1 MITGGAR
8 RVGAEISRV
17 LHGVGMNIIL
27 HHNRSSTEAAALC
40 NELNSTRPESVIPVQ
55 GNLRDLALLKTAT
68 REAIHQLG
76 GLDLL
81 INNASRFEPTPLYS
95 TNEDAFSNL
104 FEVNVKAP
112 YFLGQA
118 AAPYL
123 AKTGGSIINIT
134 DIYADR
140 PLDGY
145 SVYCATKA
153 ALESMTKSL
162 ALELGPDVRVNAI
175 APGYI
180 RTDNTQAL
188 QDDPNRSKAILERI
202 PAGRWGE
209 PGDFAG
215 PVVFLA
221 SDASNYVDGTILTV
235 DGGWMGR

>member
-175 APGYI
+175 APG
-180 RTDNTQAL
+180 
-188 QDDPNRSKAILERI
+188 AIMWPENESNDIAHQRI
-202 PAGRWGE
+202 VSQTPLKRIGSPEDIAS
-209 PGDFAG
+209 A
-215 PVVFLA
+215 VLFLA
-221 SDASNYVDGTILTV
+221 TESFINGQVISI
-235 DGGWMGR
+235 DGGRSVSMT